1 MAGRWVESDV
11 ERCLQEAERQPPV
24 HRPENLSSAATRQSR
39 LAAHVEVNES
49 RHRIEGLILQT
60 VLDPGVGLTGL
71 NHRLSDEEVKGLLLP
86 VAGEDKVA
94 LMRLRVSDEE
104 VAVVHHQALGNLGRH
119 FFFFIMTQNSS
130 KASDSSALASNLVS
144 GIIGRV
150 ENNFIDK

>member
-24 HRPENLSSAATRQSR
+24 HRPENLSSAPTGQSR
-39 LAAHVEVNES
+39 LAAHVEVNKS
-49 RHRIEGLILQT
+49 RHRVEGLVLQA
-60 VLDPGVGLTGL
+60 VLDPGVGLIGL

-94 LMRLRVSDEE
+94 LMGLRVSDEE

-119 FFFFIMTQNSS
+119 FFFYYETEFLESFRQQCVGF
-130 KASDSSALASNLVS
+130 KS
-144 GIIGRV
+144 GIQHYRRV